1 MPELSEAKGMD
12 INMINKEILKEESML
27 LPIEYD
33 EGSCEDAI
41 CDRLSK
47 FEVLLKNYDIDNEL
61 IDAIA
66 SFRHNLKEM
75 YKKYYLGHQ
84 NKAYQAFK
92 NALLKVNGMNGVM
105 AVLPK
110 ESLYRARKNEGNR
123 DYKNNEMFH
132 IKYELRG
139 KVQTQRFSFPGLPCL
154 YLGGSSYVC
163 WQELN
168 RPQFDQFQVA
178 TIRQRDER
186 KNYKVIDLCIHPLTY
201 YNELIQYENDGNSEH
216 DFLDIRKYLQW
227 WPIMAACSI
236 VVKNERDPFKP
247 EYIFP
252 QFMLQYL
259 LEEIDDKDCIGIKYI
274 SIKAGKVSKK
284 QYESDYRTYTNYV
297 LPIRTSDATANGF
310 CEFLEKEFSVVRNYS
325 GRELQVLTDSIRE
338 SGIEWRELEDE
349 KKKHPLDEAKLFG
362 TNDIPYLYSKSI
374 FRRIETVLENKN
386 MDKYNDNGKLIVVPI
401 SSEEIACLFDK

>member
-1 MPELSEAKGMD
+1 
-12 INMINKEILKEESML
+12 MINKEILKEESIL
-27 LPIEYD
+27 LPIKYD
-33 EGSCEDAI
+33 EGNCEKAI

-47 FEVLLKNYDIDNEL
+47 FEDLLKKYSIDDKL
-61 IDAIA
+61 INSIGL
-66 SFRHNLKEM
+66 FCHNLEEM
-75 YKKYYLGHQ
+75 YKEYYLGHQ

-92 NALLKVNGMNGVM
+92 NALLNQVNGMNVVM
-105 AVLPK
+105 AALPK

-123 DYKNNEMFH
+123 DYKNSEMFH

-154 YLGGSSYVC
+154 YLGCSSYVC
-163 WQELN
+163 WLELN

-178 TIRQRDER
+178 TIRQRDES
-186 KNYKVIDLCIHPLTY
+186 KNFKVIDLCIHPLTY
-201 YNELIQYENDGNSEH
+201 YNELVQCENDGNSEH

-227 WPIMAACSI
+227 WPVMAACSI
-236 VVKNERDPFKP
+236 VVKNEEDPFKP

-297 LPIRTSDATANGF
+297 FPIRTPDATANGF
-310 CEFLEKEFSVVRNYS
+310 CKFLEKEFGVVRNYS

-338 SGIEWRELEDE
+338 SGIEWQELGVE
-349 KKKHPLDEAKLFG
+349 KKIHPLDEAKLFG
-362 TNDIPYLYSKSI
+362 TNDMPYLYSKSI
-374 FRRIETVLENKN
+374 FRRIETVLENED
-386 MDKYNDNGKLIVVPI
+386 MDKYNDDGKLIISPI
-401 SSEEIACLFDK
+401 SSEDIDRLFGE